1 MVFCDLSKA
10 FDRVWHKGLLFKLHT
25 YGIRGNI
32 YQWFTNYLSCRCQ
45 KVMFKDQLSSSANLN
60 AGVPQGSVLGPL
72 LFLIYVNDVAE
83 NMVSLCRLF
92 ADDNS
97 IQHASN
103 NPSEIEFTL
112 NHDLCVLDEW
122 SKKWLLK
129 FNPSKTKAV
138 FFSLNKNIGL
148 PKLFF
153 QNCQLEYVSVHK
165 HLGLF
170 VSHDLGWFH
179 YINTITNAAY
189 KKLGL
194 LKKLKFTLGRNT
206 LLKMYTT
213 FVRPALE
220 YASVVWDGCN
230 SYECDLLEKVQLCA
244 ARIIT
249 GLPILASRDSL
260 YLETGLEPLVSRR
273 KTAKLVTMYKIH
285 NNEVPQYLKETIPS
299 KVNNKSSYNL
309 RNGDNYNIPKCRLEL
324 YKKSFVPDSISK
336 WNSLSTEL
344 RQATSIKQF
353 RKGVSSNNFN
363 NPKPPVYFSYGRRML
378 NIIHTKLR
386 HKCILKYDLYRRNIV
401 DSPLCSCGIQED
413 AYHFFFT
420 CNKYSKF
427 RYKLMDNLLRLKDL
441 NIIDTH
447 LLLWGNDVLSTEVN
461 NCIFS
466 YVQTYIHETNR
477 FI

>member
-1 MVFCDLSKA
+1 M
-10 FDRVWHKGLLFKLHT
+10 
-25 YGIRGNI
+25 
-32 YQWFTNYLSCRCQ
+32 
-45 KVMFKDQLSSSANLN
+45 
-60 AGVPQGSVLGPL
+60 
-72 LFLIYVNDVAE
+72 
-83 NMVSLCRLF
+83 
-92 ADDNS
+92 
-97 IQHASN
+97 
-103 NPSEIEFTL
+103 
-112 NHDLCVLDEW
+112 
-122 SKKWLLK
+122 LK

-138 FFSLNKNIGL
+138 FFSLNKNIDP

-153 QNCQLEYVSVHK
+153 QHCQLEFVPVHK

-170 VSHDLGWFH
+170 VSCDMGWSH
-179 YINTITNAAY
+179 YINSITSAAY

-230 SYECDLLEKVQLCA
+230 SFDSDLLEKVQLSA

-260 YLETGLEPLVSRR
+260 YLETGLEPLNSRR
-273 KTAKLVTMYKIH
+273 TTAKLVTMYKIH

-299 KVNNKSSYNL
+299 KVNSISSYDL
-309 RNGDNYNIPKCRLEL
+309 RNGNNYIIPKCRLDL

-336 WNSLSTEL
+336 WNSLSIES
-344 RQATSIKQF
+344 RQATSLKQF
-353 RKGVSSNNFN
+353 RKTVTSNNIN
-363 NPKPPVYFSYGRRML
+363 NPKPPTYFSYGPRLL

-386 HKCILKYDLYRRNIV
+386 HTCILNYDLYRRNIV
-401 DSPLCSCGIQED
+401 NSPLCSCGMRED

-420 CNKYSKF
+420 CNKYSNS
-427 RYKLMDNLLRLKDL
+427 RYKLMDNLLKLNDL
-441 NIIDTH
+441 VIIDTH
-447 LLLWGNDVLSTEVN
+447 LLLWGNNALPTEVN

-466 YVQTYIHETNR
+466 YVQTYINETKR
-477 FI
+477 FN